1 MSNKSKDV
9 IISKKKPSYK
19 VSNYLEDYLKNYN
32 RIQEI
37 PIEYNDLKRYVGSV
51 KVIDN
56 DDNDTLW
63 QRVFFNDSERFEIEK
78 NLKLVYNLLYSDG
91 SNENIDFLVVD
102 AIDYCTFGNSNPFR
116 IKIRNKLNDNFTYY
130 YVKVADSSR
139 IYGLELEHITSPY
152 NLNFIIYNDTLIRGC
167 PQVALLSKGK
177 FWIFQ
182 KTEMEYGEKTQ
193 LLYLVFA
200 PLWALG
206 AT

>member
-78 NLKLVYNLLYSDG
+78 ILIIKFKIIIHKFIFKKFYYQTKKIKFDSC
-91 SNENIDFLVVD
+91 NEIWS
-102 AIDYCTFGNSNPFR
+102 IFR
-116 IKIRNKLNDNFTYY
+116 RKKDKIKNF
-130 YVKVADSSR
+130 D
-139 IYGLELEHITSPY
+139 
-152 NLNFIIYNDTLIRGC
+152 
-167 PQVALLSKGK
+167 
-177 FWIFQ
+177 
-182 KTEMEYGEKTQ
+182 
-193 LLYLVFA
+193 
-200 PLWALG
+200 
-206 AT
+206 

>member
-32 RIQEI
+32 RIQKI

-63 QRVFFNDSERFEIEK
+63 QRVFFNDAERFEIEK

-139 IYGLELEHITSPY
+139 IYGP
-152 NLNFIIYNDTLIRGC
+152 D
-167 PQVALLSKGK
+167 
-177 FWIFQ
+177 
-182 KTEMEYGEKTQ
+182 
-193 LLYLVFA
+193 YLR
-200 PLWALG
+200 
-206 AT
+206 